1 MAIRSIR
8 SAFTRLG
15 DQIES
20 ERYLDRVREQ
30 IYFEGGPLLTGGKVG
45 AIDYDHF
52 RGNPDRWNLQQRP
65 SESYHFKTR
74 VFAPPLEF
82 TTQPYNGSLERVIV
96 RAGRET
102 FFQATEIAGLYMFT
116 NKLVIMCNDRAF
128 EVEKWVGVTP
138 DKRQEHPWI
147 EMLRKLEGD
156 RTKEPT
162 MHEIADA
169 EKLYGSLFDN
179 RLNRTAAS
187 TNSAIWRTSFTSS
200 ACSSSTN
207 CRNQTCGNS
216 DRYSRNETTGVNSFK
231 PFSL

>member
-169 EKLYGSLFDN
+169 EKLYGSLSIIVS
-179 RLNRTAAS
+179 TAQPRVPTPPSGVPVSRVAHVPP
-187 TNSAIWRTSFTSS
+187 A
-200 ACSSSTN
+200 
-207 CRNQTCGNS
+207 QTVEIRPAATPT
-216 DRYSRNETTGVNSFK
+216 DTPEMK
-231 PFSL
+231 PLE